1 MDPVAFAPPKELREV
16 IIDSAS
22 RLVNLWLEHE
32 GEGFLGTLEGRLQQL
47 ISGHP
52 WLLDSLHLL
61 VRDFILHELHLHPL
75 ATTARLL
82 ASTEDV
88 LSEPPDVELPGL
100 SEPSPRRKRRL
111 RRRCVTP
118 QPDIGTLEL
127 LAVVSE
133 KNTDSDT
140 RTIFSGSVFCA
151 ASEGMTAVN

>member
-1 MDPVAFAPPKELREV
+1 MFP
-16 IIDSAS
+16 
-22 RLVNLWLEHE
+22 
-32 GEGFLGTLEGRLQQL
+32 
-47 ISGHP
+47 
-52 WLLDSLHLL
+52 
-61 VRDFILHELHLHPL
+61 
-75 ATTARLL
+75 ARLL

-140 RTIFSGSVFCA
+140 RTTFSGSVFCA